1 MTGSQHNRLLLS
13 DSRHNGDCHL
23 TQSAKPWGFEW
34 QVSQVLWVLKPYAF
48 YWVSDADVNILL
60 TNGSLQ
66 EQQII

>member
-1 MTGSQHNRLLLS
+1 MILDIMVIG
-13 DSRHNGDCHL
+13 HL
-23 TQSAKPWGFEW
+23 TQTAKPWSFRW
-34 QVSQVLWVLKPYAF
+34 QVSQVSWELKPYAF